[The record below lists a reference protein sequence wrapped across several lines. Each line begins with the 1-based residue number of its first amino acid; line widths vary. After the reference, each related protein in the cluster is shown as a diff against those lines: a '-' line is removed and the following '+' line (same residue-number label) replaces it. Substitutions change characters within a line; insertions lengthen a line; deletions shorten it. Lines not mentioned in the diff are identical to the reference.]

1 MCSKHVVR
9 AIGCMVLL
17 MLFAAGAAADPQVQL
32 TTEAEWAAAIG
43 SNLIEPMSLADW
55 NALDS
60 GFRGNMGTGVFVE
73 STVWASGGGT
83 YMGGENDPP
92 DIEYTLPPGMGMEWA
107 VDLAPSVETSYI
119 AGWKYTYGVDPN
131 LLGQTLWMDAN
142 PPLVSPAT
150 GFVINTLGIGL
161 VDNLGRTRSWT
172 FNCGVSGPGTLGR
185 NIINDVL
192 IFVAAQNAGGMVD
205 ELHDIVP
212 PPWIGANPPWDTAFF
227 ADPLDAN
234 GFGFDPTQCV
244 SIVGLENGVV
254 PKNGSI
260 VAPPPGGSG
269 RSAWN
274 WWGVMQVTP
283 EPATLALLG
292 LGAVATLIRRRR
304 SR

>member
-1 MCSKHVVR
+1 MRSKHVVR

-17 MLFAAGAAADPQVQL
+17 MLFAVGAAADSQVKL

-43 SNLIEPMSLADW
+43 PNIAPMTLADW

-60 GFRGNMGTGVFVE
+60 GFKGYMGAGEFVD

-83 YMGGENDPP
+83 YLGGEIP
-92 DIEYTLPPGMGMEWA
+92 DVTYTLPPGMGMEWA
-107 VDLAPSVETSYI
+107 IDLTSSVDTSYI
-119 AGWKYTYGVDPN
+119 AGWKYTYGADPN
-131 LLGQTLWMDAN
+131 LQGQTLWMDAN

-161 VDNLGRTRSWT
+161 VDINGATRSWT
-172 FNCGVSGPGTLGR
+172 FNCLAAPGNGALGR
-185 NIINDVL
+185 NMINDVL
-192 IFVAAQNAGGMVD
+192 IYVAAQNAGGVGD
-205 ELHDIVP
+205 ELHHVIPPPFPLPWPPGP
-212 PPWIGANPPWDTAFF
+212 PPWDVALFS
-227 ADPLDAN
+227 DPN
-234 GFGFDPTQCV
+234 GFDPTQCV

-260 VAPPPGGSG
+260 VAPPPGGTG